1 MKIRNIVRVA
11 SVISFPVV
19 LLSCDPAFQAE
30 YSNPDAVEIVDDR
43 WNETDA
49 RKTAEILINSMLS
62 KPWLN
67 EFNRTNGKKPV
78 LIVDDIENRTD
89 EHIDTKAIGEA
100 LLHELINSGQI
111 SFVDAARRDKILKEV
126 KFQQESGMV
135 ATESRKQTGRQK
147 GADFFMLGAISS
159 QVHTQGGLK
168 TVTYQTLLQLTNL
181 ETAEVVWTQKY
192 DIKKRF
198 KRSGAGW

>member
-1 MKIRNIVRVA
+1 MGLPA
-11 SVISFPVV
+11 FFSA
-19 LLSCDPAFQAE
+19 CDPAFQAE

-49 RKTAEILINSMLS
+49 RKTAEILISSMLS

-67 EFNRTNGKKPV
+67 EFNRAHGQKPI
-78 LIVDDIENRTD
+78 LIVDDIENSTA

-111 SFVDAARRDKILKEV
+111 RFVDASRRDKILKEV
-126 KFQQESGMV
+126 KYQQESGMV
-135 ATESRKQTGRQK
+135 AEASRKKTGRQM
-147 GADFFMLGAISS
+147 GADFLMGGGIST
-159 QVHTQGGLK
+159 QVHMQGGLK
-168 TVTYQTLLQLTNL
+168 TVSYTTFLKLTNL
-181 ETAEVVWTQKY
+181 ETAEVVWTEKY

>member
-1 MKIRNIVRVA
+1 MKFRSILIS
-11 SVISFPVV
+11 SVMGLPAFFSA
-19 LLSCDPAFQAE
+19 CDPAFQAE

-49 RKTAEILINSMLS
+49 RKTAEILISSMLS

-67 EFNRTNGKKPV
+67 EFNRAHGQKPI
-78 LIVDDIENRTD
+78 LIVDDIENSTA

-111 SFVDAARRDKILKEV
+111 RFVDASRRDKILKEV
-126 KFQQESGMV
+126 KYQQESGMV
-135 ATESRKQTGRQK
+135 AEASRKKTGRQM
-147 GADFFMLGAISS
+147 GADFLMGGGIST
-159 QVHTQGGLK
+159 QVHMQGGLK
-168 TVTYQTLLQLTNL
+168 TVSYTTFLKLTNL
-181 ETAEVVWTQKY
+181 ETAEVVWTEKY